1 MRSTTLAGF
10 CYALTLSTCSPLL
23 AGEPFFRGLNPE
35 PGVLWSEAWG
45 ISADGTVVVGKRYF
59 ASGPARLQAYRWT
72 ADEGMVS
79 LFGPQP
85 DPFEFTW
92 AWAVSDDGRMIV
104 GGRGDLCR
112 YRTTAVVW
120 NPEEGVQDLPSIS
133 PQGYNDAFDIS
144 ADGTVIVGTAGQQG
158 VRWESGTIAALGPW
172 RAMAVSADGST
183 VAGYN
188 PGPPWMWLWQG
199 ETLSSLGAGVG
210 LPTDL
215 SADGSTLVGMSPEL
229 GAFRWTAQEGMVG
242 LGPVPPSSP
251 YWYDNGL
258 PLAVS
263 PDGRTIVGGARFAF
277 EPCPSATQEVRPVPL
292 GPAFIWDAR
301 HGMRVLQ
308 DVLVNDCGLD
318 LSGWKLRSATAM
330 TPDAL
335 TLVGFGENPQGQV
348 EAWIAHLP
356 ETVEVIVDIRPGES
370 PNNLNRKSKGVLPV
384 AVLGSADC
392 DLHLID
398 PASVKLIC
406 AGSNGG
412 ASPVSMAYE
421 DAGAARAAG
430 KTDRSPTQ
438 GNGPGDL
445 VLKFRTEDVV
455 EQLKLDALTRG
466 ETVLLSVTG
475 KLLDGRLFAGSDLV
489 RIVQ

>member
-1 MRSTTLAGF
+1 
-10 CYALTLSTCSPLL
+10 
-23 AGEPFFRGLNPE
+23 
-35 PGVLWSEAWG
+35 
-45 ISADGTVVVGKRYF
+45 
-59 ASGPARLQAYRWT
+59 
-72 ADEGMVS
+72 MVS

-133 PQGYNDAFDIS
+133 PQSYNDAFDIS

-251 YWYDNGL
+251 YWYD
-258 PLAVS
+258 
-263 PDGRTIVGGARFAF
+263 
-277 EPCPSATQEVRPVPL
+277 
-292 GPAFIWDAR
+292 
-301 HGMRVLQ
+301 
-308 DVLVNDCGLD
+308 
-318 LSGWKLRSATAM
+318 
-330 TPDAL
+330 
-335 TLVGFGENPQGQV
+335 
-348 EAWIAHLP
+348 
-356 ETVEVIVDIRPGES
+356 
-370 PNNLNRKSKGVLPV
+370 
-384 AVLGSADC
+384 
-392 DLHLID
+392 D

-421 DAGAARAAG
+421 DAGAKRAAG
-430 KTDRSPTQ
+430 KTDRSPAQ

-455 EQLKLDALTRG
+455 EQLKLDTLTRG